1 MSTPWPLSLS
11 ILLLLSQ
18 AILTTCQPSSAHHKI
33 PDQPKHDL
41 LDLPNLAD
49 LLEAWASLYFPTSPG
64 VGIECKADSD
74 EYQQQ
79 VAREPWALEMLDAS
93 GKLPDGV
100 GIGNTY
106 IVGSYEE
113 CVRIGTKED
122 NYQAPFRGKYC
133 KGSIRFHISGGYDEQ
148 DMSLGGILGRI
159 PGYQDQDNDDDI
171 GSSVAGMDNDEDIG
185 GSVAGAV
192 GSSWR
197 GITWGLCVPESCTA
211 ADVKN
216 HTNTVLSSVS
226 TRDVMIYTRFYDN
239 SCLTID
245 HQPINLDK
253 LDIIYITI
261 ISILATIIIIS
272 TAVDMWGLYSDF
284 WLCRTHEKGQLDST
298 ENSTQARK
306 VLAAFSLYRNGKKIL
321 ESGQGGK
328 KAVTCLHGM
337 RFISMTWVIY
347 GHQSFNLFGKNI
359 VAGTV
364 MDVSKVKLKSILL
377 EIDLHVVFS
386 IRNLFIRKLG

>member
-11 ILLLLSQ
+11 ILLLLCQ
-18 AILTTCQPSSAHHKI
+18 AILTTCQHSSADHKI
-33 PDQPKHDL
+33 PDQPKYDL

-49 LLEAWASLYFPTSPG
+49 LLKAWANLYFPTSPG
-64 VGIECKADSD
+64 VGSQCKADSVV
-74 EYQQQ
+74 YQHQ

-113 CVRIGTKED
+113 CVRIGTEED
-122 NYQAPFRGKYC
+122 SYQAPFRGKYC
-133 KGSIRFHISGGYDEQ
+133 KGSIRFHISGGYDEE

-159 PGYQDQDNDDDI
+159 PGFQDQDNDD
-171 GSSVAGMDNDEDIG
+171 DIG

-216 HTNTVLSSVS
+216 HTNTVLTSVS
-226 TRDVMIYTRFYDN
+226 TTDVMLYTRFYDN

-245 HQPINLDK
+245 PQPINLDK
-253 LDIIYITI
+253 LDIIYIAV

-272 TAVDMWGLYSDF
+272 TAMDMWGLYSDF
-284 WLCRTHEKGQLDST
+284 WLCRTHEKGQSDKTGS
-298 ENSTQARK
+298 SSHDWK

-321 ESGQGGK
+321 DSGQGGK

-347 GHQSFNLFGKNI
+347 GHQSINLFGKNI

-364 MDVSKVKLKSILL
+364 MDVSKVVLKSA
-377 EIDLHVVFS
+377 
-386 IRNLFIRKLG
+386 